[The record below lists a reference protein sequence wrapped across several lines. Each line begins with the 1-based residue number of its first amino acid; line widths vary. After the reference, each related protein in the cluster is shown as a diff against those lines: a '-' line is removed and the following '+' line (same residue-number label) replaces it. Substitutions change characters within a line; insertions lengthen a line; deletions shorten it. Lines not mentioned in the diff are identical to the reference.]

1 MLKRVGLVAV
11 VGVLALVLAACG
23 ADETTSELPGDAG
36 ADDDGSGLV
45 ADLPIND
52 GDAGEDGL
60 SAGTCLAEEP
70 NCEDTFVDSGEPPIP
85 PPPGLPITSVVDA
98 PIDGGFVISGFY
110 FDDGSGPRLCE
121 ALAES
126 FPPQC
131 GGASIQFDNTAGA
144 DVGVLSI
151 EQGVTW
157 SDQPV
162 VVEGEV
168 VDGVFV
174 ARGS

>member
-1 MLKRVGLVAV
+1 MKRVRILAV
-11 VGVLALVLAACG
+11 LGVLALVMAACG
-23 ADETTSELPGDAG
+23 SDETTSDLPLDAG
-36 ADDDGSGLV
+36 GGNQQS
-45 ADLPIND
+45 ADLPIDAAGGSD
-52 GDAGEDGL
+52 GAAGE
-60 SAGTCLAEEP
+60 TCLVGEP
-70 NCEDTFVDSGEPPIP
+70 VCEDTFPDSGEAPIP
-85 PPPGLPITSVVDA
+85 PPPGVAVATVA
-98 PIDGGFVISGFY
+98 GTPIDGGFVISGFY
-110 FDDGSGPRLCE
+110 FDDGNGVRLCD

-131 GGASIQFDNTAGA
+131 GGASIPFDNTAGA

-162 VVEGEV
+162 LVEGEV

-174 ARGS
+174 AR

>member
-1 MLKRVGLVAV
+1 VKRVKILAV
-11 VGVLALVLAACG
+11 LGVLALVMAACG
-23 ADETTSELPGDAG
+23 SDETTSDVPLDAG
-36 ADDDGSGLV
+36 NQQS
-45 ADLPIND
+45 ADLPVDSAGSN
-52 GDAGEDGL
+52 GGAGE
-60 SAGTCLAEEP
+60 TCLADEP
-70 NCEDTFVDSGEPPIP
+70 VCEDTFPDSGEPPAP
-85 PPPGLPITSVVDA
+85 PPPGVPVATVAST

-110 FDDGSGPRLCE
+110 FDDGTGVRLCE

-131 GGASIQFDNTAGA
+131 GGASIAFDNTAGA
-144 DVGVLSI
+144 DLGVLSI

-162 VVEGEV
+162 LVEGSV

-174 ARGS
+174 AM

>member
-1 MLKRVGLVAV
+1 MIRRVGLVAV

-23 ADETTSELPGDAG
+23 SDETTNELPGDAG
-36 ADDDGSGLV
+36 SGDNGNGLV
-45 ADLPIND
+45 ADLPVDSTGGGD
-52 GDAGEDGL
+52 GDA
-60 SAGTCLAEEP
+60 AGTCLADEP
-70 NCEDTFVDSGEPPIP
+70 VCEDTFPDSGEPTVP
-85 PPPGLPITSVVDA
+85 PPPGVPVATVA
-98 PIDGGFVISGFY
+98 NTPIDGGFVISGFY
-110 FDDGSGPRLCE
+110 FDDGNGVRLCD

-131 GGASIQFDNTAGA
+131 GGASIPFDNTAGA

-162 VVEGEV
+162 LVEGQV

-174 ARGS
+174 AVS